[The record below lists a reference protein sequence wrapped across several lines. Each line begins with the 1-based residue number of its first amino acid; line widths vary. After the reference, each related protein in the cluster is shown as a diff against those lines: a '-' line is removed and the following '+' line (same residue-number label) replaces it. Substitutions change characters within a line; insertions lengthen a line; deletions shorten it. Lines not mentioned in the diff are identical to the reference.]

1 MISWSSGEMA
11 KRKGLKIPYI
21 RNTVGSSPTSTTNLS
36 KVSITGSTD
45 RLIICVP

>member
-1 MISWSSGEMA
+1 MAAATDLKSVISNDVWV
-11 KRKGLKIPYI
+11 RVPP
-21 RNTVGSSPTSTTNLS
+21 RVPNLS